1 MLNLIKPSKVKL
13 FEFRQILIAFCL
25 FVFIV
30 PVLFTTP
37 ADAQVKALEN
47 LRETGK
53 AFAAVAKKVSPAVV
67 FIKIEKT
74 IDSQPAGQ
82 SFSPF
87 GDDLFRHFF
96 GLPFSQGQ
104 PRHFQQIPHRQEQ
117 MVGQGS
123 GFIISSDGYIMT
135 NNHVVGNT
143 DKVVVSLK
151 DGREFKAK
159 TIGTDPHSDIAII
172 KIDAKDLPVLSL
184 GNSDKIEVGQWV
196 LAIGNPF
203 GLSDTL
209 TAGIVSAKG
218 RSSVGITD
226 YENFI
231 QTDAAI
237 NPGNSGGPLVNLDG
251 EAIGMNTAIFS
262 KNGGSM
268 GIGFAIPINMAKDIG
283 NQLIKNGSVT
293 RGFLGIIIQNITPGL
308 AKTFGLKDHKGVLI
322 SQVTKDS
329 PADKSGLKQGD
340 VIIEFDGK
348 PVDKVGPFRNR
359 VSLKMPGT
367 KGKIVVL
374 RDGKPL
380 TLFVTLG
387 KLPANNEIA
396 GISSHRLEKLGLS
409 VQTLTQNIADQLGYQ
424 GETGVV
430 VSQVD
435 PGSIAALAGIKPGA
449 LIQEVNRKKIN
460 NVEDFNQ
467 AIEKAPKHKAILM
480 LIRQGKYSRYLALET
495 S

>member
-1 MLNLIKPSKVKL
+1 MLKLSKSRHMLKT
-13 FEFRQILIAFCL
+13 ICL
-25 FVFIV
+25 FACLVSV
-30 PVLFTTP
+30 PFTIP
-37 ADAQVKALEN
+37 AHAQVKALEN

-67 FIKIEKT
+67 FIQIEKT
-74 IDSQPAGQ
+74 IDNRPVGQ
-82 SFSPF
+82 FYSPF

-104 PRHFQQIPHRQEQ
+104 QRHFQQIPRRQEQ
-117 MVGQGS
+117 VVGQGS
-123 GFIISSDGYIMT
+123 GFIISADGYIMT
-135 NNHVVGNT
+135 NNHVVGDT
-143 DKVVVSLK
+143 DKVIVRLK

-159 TIGTDPHSDIAII
+159 TIGTDPHSDIAVI
-172 KIDAKDLPVLSL
+172 KIDAKNLPVLAL

-203 GLSDTL
+203 GLSGTL

-218 RSSVGITD
+218 RSSVGIAD

-251 EAIGMNTAIFS
+251 EVIGMNTAIFT

-268 GIGFAIPINMAKDIG
+268 GIGFAIPINMVKAIG
-283 NQLIKNGSVT
+283 NQLIKKGSVT
-293 RGFLGIIIQNITPGL
+293 RGYLGIVIQNLTTEL
-308 AKTFGLKDHKGVLI
+308 AKTLGLKNHKGVLI
-322 SQVTKDS
+322 AQVTKDS

-340 VIIEFDGK
+340 VIIKFDDK

-374 RDGKPL
+374 RDGKPM
-380 TLFVTLG
+380 TLSVTLG
-387 KLPANNEIA
+387 QLPANNKIA

-409 VQTLTQNIADQLGYQ
+409 VQTLTNNLADQLGYQ
-424 GETGVV
+424 GEAGVV

-435 PGSIAALAGIKPGA
+435 PGSVAALAGIKPGA
-449 LIQEVNRKKIN
+449 LIQEVNRIKIN
-460 NVEDFNQ
+460 NVDDFNK
-467 AIEKAPKHKAILM
+467 AIEKTPKHKAILM
-480 LIRQGKYSRYLALET
+480 LIRQGKYSRYIALEIN
-495 S
+495 